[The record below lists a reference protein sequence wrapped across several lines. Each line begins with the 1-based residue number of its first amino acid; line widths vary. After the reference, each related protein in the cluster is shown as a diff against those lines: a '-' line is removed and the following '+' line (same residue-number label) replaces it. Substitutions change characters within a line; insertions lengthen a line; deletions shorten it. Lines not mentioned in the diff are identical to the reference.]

1 MLYLLPYNTTPIQI
15 HISTEC
21 STLNRAHTNPK
32 EINTGTKICEY
43 NEIVGKITID
53 VRSSKHPRMLNTI

>member
-1 MLYLLPYNTTPIQI
+1 MING
-15 HISTEC
+15 
-21 STLNRAHTNPK
+21 AHTNPK

-43 NEIVGKITID
+43 TEILGKITID